1 MQKKIKVCEHSLCTL
16 YDLYCLRELARA
28 QSKQEKQTW
37 RLYSDHFILF
47 SEEQAHSLL
56 CVKTFVFQC
65 IKGSTI
71 GKHPAFL
78 GLFVWINKDREP
90 SQTQRMHSQPENCDC
105 MV

>member
-47 SEEQAHSLL
+47 SEE
-56 CVKTFVFQC
+56 FVSVFFFSVLT
-65 IKGSTI
+65 STQ
-71 GKHPAFL
+71 
-78 GLFVWINKDREP
+78 FV
-90 SQTQRMHSQPENCDC
+90 MCENICFS
-105 MV
+105 MY